1 MATRQLLVRAFKCFY
16 SEFSLAACDIFLYA
30 DWLLRLLW
38 LWDYHS
44 SSKTALIYL
53 YFWCC
58 CWSQRGDGMGCDVVL
73 TAQGAVS
80 ALCIDQV
87 NGCIVAGVQEII
99 RWRFRD
105 MYDKDIFLEWP
116 FVVTQTGNANVQETY
131 WMSFCSVGTVSRK
144 QAMRVCDECCSKITG
159 ANATQFFLFHFQG
172 LWSRHTQ
179 DCAEESWT
187 QRFCAMYYS
196 YSWEESGIYRF
207 FSTVVVIS
215 LLGTVWYDF
224 ENRVQTSGVE
234 MRLRILCLN
243 FMVFRPQTPR
253 MSNFECSWVCFQ
265 FLLTRYLTLFF

>member
-1 MATRQLLVRAFKCFY
+1 
-16 SEFSLAACDIFLYA
+16 
-30 DWLLRLLW
+30 
-38 LWDYHS
+38 
-44 SSKTALIYL
+44 
-53 YFWCC
+53 
-58 CWSQRGDGMGCDVVL
+58 
-73 TAQGAVS
+73 
-80 ALCIDQV
+80 
-87 NGCIVAGVQEII
+87 
-99 RWRFRD
+99 
-105 MYDKDIFLEWP
+105 
-116 FVVTQTGNANVQETY
+116 
-131 WMSFCSVGTVSRK
+131 
-144 QAMRVCDECCSKITG
+144 MRVCDECCSKITG

-207 FSTVVVIS
+207 FFTVVVIS

-265 FLLTRYLTLFF
+265 FLLTRYLTLFFQYISASWDKTVRIWNAYKKSEFLGLCQLISFVTTWRPMYLGTLQLR

>member
-1 MATRQLLVRAFKCFY
+1 
-16 SEFSLAACDIFLYA
+16 
-30 DWLLRLLW
+30 
-38 LWDYHS
+38 
-44 SSKTALIYL
+44 
-53 YFWCC
+53 
-58 CWSQRGDGMGCDVVL
+58 
-73 TAQGAVS
+73 
-80 ALCIDQV
+80 
-87 NGCIVAGVQEII
+87 
-99 RWRFRD
+99 
-105 MYDKDIFLEWP
+105 MYDKDILLEWP

-144 QAMRVCDECCSKITG
+144 QAMRVCGECCSKITG
-159 ANATQFFLFHFQG
+159 ANATQFLLFHFQG

-207 FSTVVVIS
+207 FFFFTVVVIS

-234 MRLRILCLN
+234 TRLRILCLN

-265 FLLTRYLTLFF
+265 FFWPVTLRCSFSIFPLLGTKL